1 MNQTIGTGN
10 TEACPNPGSFMVVAA
25 RAKSGARVSDK
36 DETMIGSSD
45 VTLGS
50 TKRKKL
56 RCVECGTKFRPSSVK
71 VHSWKTPIGVFLII
85 LLVGLSVRAFY
96 QFSAMQDGIDSE
108 PDTQSASSSSDKPVV
123 EPCLGAVQNTP
134 YADDQSA
141 TQELEDVL
149 EQAPSDVE
157 AGISETNNSNTS
169 DSSPRATG
177 LYDQKQEIVEPS
189 QAELERLDLELAERT
204 ASSQE
209 QVQRVEQSLSNA
221 DQEERIALLRVTVA
235 QSLETWRAAWESGDL
250 ETYLNSYA
258 QGYTPS
264 SDISNATWRSQ
275 RKYRLAHSLPRQI
288 TLSNFDTQCDLDG
301 AKCVVEFDQLFE
313 APLFTETSR
322 KRLEFAAVS
331 ADDFKLIA
339 ETSLD

>member
-1 MNQTIGTGN
+1 MPELRLVYGGWRR
-10 TEACPNPGSFMVVAA
+10 ALNPA
-25 RAKSGARVSDK
+25 RDVSDK

-221 DQEERIALLRVTVA
+221 DQEERIGIVARNGGAVLRDMA
-235 QSLETWRAAWESGDL
+235 
-250 ETYLNSYA
+250 
-258 QGYTPS
+258 
-264 SDISNATWRSQ
+264 RSVGK
-275 RKYRLAHSLPRQI
+275 RRLGNL
-288 TLSNFDTQCDLDG
+288 
-301 AKCVVEFDQLFE
+301 
-313 APLFTETSR
+313 
-322 KRLEFAAVS
+322 
-331 ADDFKLIA
+331 FKLVCARLYTEQRHFQCNLA
-339 ETSLD
+339 EPT

>member
-1 MNQTIGTGN
+1 MNPKIGTGN
-10 TEACPNPGSFMVVAA
+10 TEACPNCGSFMVVAA
-25 RAKSGARVSDK
+25 RAKSGARVRDK

-108 PDTQSASSSSDKPVV
+108 PDTQSASS
-123 EPCLGAVQNTP
+123 
-134 YADDQSA
+134 
-141 TQELEDVL
+141 
-149 EQAPSDVE
+149 
-157 AGISETNNSNTS
+157 
-169 DSSPRATG
+169 
-177 LYDQKQEIVEPS
+177 
-189 QAELERLDLELAERT
+189 
-204 ASSQE
+204 QE

-235 QSLETWRAAWESGDL
+235 QALETWRAAWESGDL